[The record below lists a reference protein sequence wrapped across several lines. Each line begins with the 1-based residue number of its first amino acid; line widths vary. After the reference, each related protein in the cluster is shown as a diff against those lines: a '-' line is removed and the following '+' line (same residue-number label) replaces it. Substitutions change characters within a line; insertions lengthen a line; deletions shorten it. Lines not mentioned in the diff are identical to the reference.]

1 MDGWISPPGKSHIH
15 RYRVTRRPPAT
26 AATTLSMSS
35 IKRRRYKFPSSP
47 RIAIDGDVEAS
58 ATPSQW
64 RIQYLRYGFRF
75 LTGKVHFDF
84 ESKKAEGG
92 ISKRP
97 LGETRYQSIEHAHDE
112 MNQQMWKKERNS
124 RQVWRDFARTLFQ
137 VIKSLWFICVWIELA
152 SGSICGHGV
161 AELWAAFRRFLPCCQ
176 RVASLMSFSGI
187 VGWFPWNIETD
198 VRGAVISNETVDR
211 LCSDFTRFLIVVECC
226 SRWMVFWGLV
236 ALSCCT
242 DGLIWLICRD
252 VALWFADHFVD
263 QKEWQMRGE
272 KYQQKKTMEGALD
285 DNSSI

>member
-1 MDGWISPPGKSHIH
+1 
-15 RYRVTRRPPAT
+15 
-26 AATTLSMSS
+26 
-35 IKRRRYKFPSSP
+35 
-47 RIAIDGDVEAS
+47 
-58 ATPSQW
+58 
-64 RIQYLRYGFRF
+64 
-75 LTGKVHFDF
+75 
-84 ESKKAEGG
+84 
-92 ISKRP
+92 
-97 LGETRYQSIEHAHDE
+97 

-272 KYQQKKTMEGALD
+272 KYKKKNDGGRSRWQLVDLIRLIDWPEWSETTSALVRCSLIESASGQARRRSD
-285 DNSSI
+285 FWEREANADLMLWLPLREADLSRNFGGWQA